1 MPPAPPPD
9 GELAAPRRSA
19 LSQTRSRETR
29 RRLIRAALELWN
41 EREFEDA
48 FEETTSEEIARA
60 AGVSK
65 GTFYFHFAH
74 KDDILLEMSWATGE
88 LMAEEAEAGMKRE
101 LGSFEL
107 ADQLMMSLARRVARA
122 PRAAVSRVAQHW
134 ARLGTGF
141 REPIDPRAFRAAF
154 ATIVGY
160 AVERGDLP
168 DATDVSEV
176 AALLEASTMSA
187 LAAWAGSEQ
196 ASTELRRRLRRRTEI
211 VLRGAASLT

>member
-1 MPPAPPPD
+1 VPPRP
-9 GELAAPRRSA
+9 A

-48 FEETTSEEIARA
+48 SEETTSEEIARA
-60 AGVSK
+60 AGVSR

-101 LGSFEL
+101 VPSFEL
-107 ADQLMMSLARRVARA
+107 ADQLMMSMARRVSRA

-134 ARLGTGF
+134 ARLGTGSH
-141 REPIDPRAFRAAF
+141 EPLDPRTFRAAF
-154 ATIVGY
+154 ATVVGY
-160 AVERGDLP
+160 AVDRGDLP
-168 DATDVSEV
+168 DDTEVTELAT
-176 AALLEASTMSA
+176 LLEASTMSA
-187 LAAWAGSEQ
+187 LAGWAGSDQ
-196 ASTELRRRLRRRTEI
+196 SAAELRRRLRRRTEI
-211 VLRGAASLT
+211 VLRGAAATA